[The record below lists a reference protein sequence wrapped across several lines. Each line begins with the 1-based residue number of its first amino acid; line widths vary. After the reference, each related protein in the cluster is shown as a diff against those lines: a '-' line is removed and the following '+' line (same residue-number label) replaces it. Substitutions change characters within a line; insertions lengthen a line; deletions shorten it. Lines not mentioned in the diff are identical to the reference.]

1 MIDIYDEKKE
11 QPIKIDHLE
20 SQPQEVPTIEDKRE
34 DTVLSSSSS
43 DSSDDDMNVYLRSYY
58 PQGNPPV
65 HQTTTHENNNQ
76 SLLSKELLS
85 RINTETNNYQKQFV
99 ENKNINIYIH
109 SKERKR
115 RKLRN
120 QYDNYNTIT
129 HYKSFY
135 NHPHHNVYLNDSPEA
150 SSYEITPN
158 STTNRKRIIEVSESS
173 DSDVNLFNFYNI
185 EDTTNNNVS
194 KRRMMEPTVSDP
206 VPNTT
211 GVKENPILSL
221 NTTNNEEK
229 QEAQPSVSVI
239 PNKNVIMTFSINS
252 FKGNDI
258 YSITIDDRNA
268 HMTIKDCILQ
278 AEYHLSSIYVSIY
291 SGVLFVR
298 VARFT

>member
-1 MIDIYDEKKE
+1 
-11 QPIKIDHLE
+11 
-20 SQPQEVPTIEDKRE
+20 
-34 DTVLSSSSS
+34 
-43 DSSDDDMNVYLRSYY
+43 
-58 PQGNPPV
+58 
-65 HQTTTHENNNQ
+65 
-76 SLLSKELLS
+76 
-85 RINTETNNYQKQFV
+85 
-99 ENKNINIYIH
+99 
-109 SKERKR
+109 
-115 RKLRN
+115 
-120 QYDNYNTIT
+120 
-129 HYKSFY
+129 
-135 NHPHHNVYLNDSPEA
+135 
-150 SSYEITPN
+150 
-158 STTNRKRIIEVSESS
+158 
-173 DSDVNLFNFYNI
+173 
-185 EDTTNNNVS
+185 
-194 KRRMMEPTVSDP
+194 MMEPTVSDP